1 MTDITERKNEVTYEA
16 VAASQTAQVMG
27 PNGNAGDYLE
37 RLVVSFTTT
46 TNAVAILDGATTLLT
61 VTNAATVGPHVIEVG
76 AFATH
81 ADGWKITTGANTAV
95 IAIGKFS

>member
-1 MTDITERKNEVTYEA
+1 MTDILERKNEISYET
-16 VAASQTAQVMG
+16 VAASQSNQVLG

-46 TNAVAILDGATTLLT
+46 TNSLTIEDGATTLIT
-61 VTNAATVGPHVIEVG
+61 ITNAATVGPHVIEVG

-81 ADGWKITTGANTAV
+81 ADGWKVSTGANTAV
-95 IAIGKFS
+95 IAVGKFS